1 MHKKGLTLLE
11 ILIAA
16 VIFSLVIMGLAS
28 VFLAGK
34 RHLRHS
40 RGRIVAS
47 GMGQYVLDPLQ
58 MQVRQDQWS
67 ANCLGE
73 GINCSGIEGSWSI
86 DNMPYTTATAWTKI
100 AGTGLR
106 KITTRVNW
114 TEPLD

>member
-16 VIFSLVIMGLAS
+16 VLFALVIMGLAS

-47 GMGQYVLDPLQ
+47 GIGQYVLDSLQ
-58 MQVRQDQWS
+58 MQVRQDQWP
-67 ANCLGE
+67 ANCLGA
-73 GINCSGIEGSWSI
+73 GSNCSSIEQRWTIDSI
-86 DNMPYTTATAWTKI
+86 PYATTTTWTI
-100 AGTGLR
+100 ISGTGLR